1 MCTHFVGK
9 IDTGGKYLG
18 FTIHEVEV
26 ALDAD
31 GNHIEV
37 GIPIKAVGYTDP
49 DECIEAL
56 NKMLA
61 KLNAKSVVQAS
72 DWLAK
77 NHIGEQ

>member
-1 MCTHFVGK
+1 MSTHFVGK
-9 IDTGGKYLG
+9 IDTGGTYQG
-18 FTIHEVEV
+18 FTIHEVEA

-31 GNHIEV
+31 GNHVEV
-37 GIPIKAVGYTDP
+37 GISIKAVGYTDP
-49 DECIEAL
+49 EECLAAF

-61 KLNAKSVVQAS
+61 KLNTKAVVQAS